1 MAYISN
7 HASRRMQKRSV
18 PPIVLDWLHDYGSEQ
33 YDGRGAVIRYFDRA
47 AKERLKRVSA
57 IHSGEQEISG
67 RLHGRGCRR
76 AVSNHGWLSQS
87 PDSSPVILILIVNSF
102 DRYAVHSVSGLDAAA
117 SPSKEME
124 LKRCG

>member
-47 AKERLKRVSA
+47 AKERLKRVCGHQF
-57 IHSGEQEISG
+57 I
-67 RLHGRGCRR
+67 RMNKKYL
-76 AVSNHGWLSQS
+76 AVYM
-87 PDSSPVILILIVNSF
+87 VE
-102 DRYAVHSVSGLDAAA
+102 DAAGQ
-117 SPSKEME
+117 SLITVGYRNRRIP
-124 LKRCG
+124 RR